1 MLIFASATSGR
12 LRYRLHPFSLFPV
25 SQSDDPVLD
34 GRSRHD
40 DRRMDESAL
49 VDDVKMVFLQERR
62 SIVSF
67 TASMDQDVM
76 RLGTVR
82 LLDPP

>member
-1 MLIFASATSGR
+1 
-12 LRYRLHPFSLFPV
+12 
-25 SQSDDPVLD
+25 
-34 GRSRHD
+34 
-40 DRRMDESAL
+40 MDESAL
-49 VDDVKMVFLQERR
+49 VDDVITVFLQERR

>member
-12 LRYRLHPFSLFPV
+12 LRYQPHPFSLFPV

-49 VDDVKMVFLQERR
+49 VDDVITVFLQERR